1 MKFFVGWDVGGWHCD
16 RNRESRDAIAV
27 LATGDDGQPQLIG
40 RAWRGS
46 LRQILVK
53 HRGIETVREILR
65 LCDIT
70 IGQADEVLFA
80 IDAPLGWPKAM
91 LSLATGGP
99 SAEVSGRDYENPY
112 TRRET
117 ELDLI
122 RQGFLPLSNVRDM
135 IGSQSTKAIH
145 FLRVAELVPRPGAVW
160 SNGNVSAIE
169 TYPAVALKEA
179 RCAISHGSLLN
190 SLISKQAIA
199 QTALPD
205 IRDALACAVVAYM
218 AGEHPNEVVEPPAD
232 YPDLEGWIIVPKLDG
247 KR

>member
-1 MKFFVGWDVGGWHCD
+1 MRFFVGWDVGGWHCD

-27 LATGDDGQPQLIG
+27 LAIRDDGQPQLIG

-46 LRQILVK
+46 LRQVLTK
-53 HRGIETVREILR
+53 HRGIETVRAILR
-65 LCDIT
+65 LCDVAIDDD
-70 IGQADEVLFA
+70 DEVLFA
-80 IDAPLGWPKAM
+80 IDAPLGWPTAM
-91 LSLATGGP
+91 LALAAGGV
-99 SAEVSGRDYENPY
+99 SAEVSDRDNENPY

-122 RQGFLPLSNVRDM
+122 QQGFLPLSNVRDM

-145 FLRVAELVPRPGAVW
+145 FLRVAELVPRPRAIW

-179 RCAISHGSLLN
+179 RCATLHGSLLN
-190 SLISKQAIA
+190 RLIIKQVVA

-218 AGEHPNEVVEPPAD
+218 AGEHPKEVVEPPAD
-232 YPDLEGWIIVPKLDG
+232 YPALEGWIIVPKLGD